1 MALTVTVKWG
11 KQKFEK
17 VELDTAAPVELF
29 KAQLYA
35 LTQVPPDRQKIMGVK
50 GGTVKDD
57 ANWADLGVKQ
67 GQVLMLMGSAEKL
80 AEPPAEKMVFAED
93 MPAEDLAAAQ
103 TSNPAGI
110 ANLGNTCYLNSTLQC
125 MRKVPELH
133 TSLVSYLST
142 SEPQDTMVTAM
153 RDVMA
158 ELDRSN
164 ASKEVVPMRFVN
176 TFRTAFPMF
185 AERTEDGRGYVQQD
199 AEECWSTIINSLS
212 QRLKIA
218 ATAEPS
224 NVAPNSTPPLLK
236 GTETLRDNMGDTL
249 FGVETET
256 VYTNA
261 ETDAEPPNTQRES
274 VRKISCHISEKT
286 AHLYSALEE
295 SLVETIEKA
304 SPTLG
309 REAQYK
315 KKSLLARLPPYL
327 AVQFVRFAWRKDT
340 NKRAKILRTVSF
352 PDVLDVRNLCTPAL
366 QKAINAHCE
375 ILRKEAD
382 AKLGIAPAKPI
393 IAPPLPKQAAPSS
406 ADTSSAPMETDA
418 PAAEAAA
425 EPTEEELKAAALGAD
440 GTGFDCKTGRYE
452 LFGIIT
458 HQGRTA
464 EGGHY
469 VAWVKKDAQ
478 KWLVFDDETVAEVD
492 AERIKELHG
501 GGDWHIAYMCLFRK
515 MDATSLDEPKPKK

>member
-67 GQVLMLMGSAEKL
+67 GQTLMLMGSAEKL
-80 AEPPAEKMVFAED
+80 ADPPPEATVFAED
-93 MPAEDLAAAQ
+93 MPAENLAAAM
-103 TSNPAGI
+103 TTNPAGI

-125 MRKVPELH
+125 MRKVPELQ
-133 TSLVSYLST
+133 TSLAAYLT
-142 SEPQDTMVTAM
+142 NDGPDPMVVGM
-153 RDVMA
+153 RDMMG
-158 ELDRSN
+158 ELERGN
-164 ASKEVVPMRFVN
+164 ASKEVVPIKFVN

-185 AERTEDGRGYVQQD
+185 AERTDDGRGYVQQD

-212 QRLKIA
+212 QKIKV
-218 ATAEPS
+218 ATDASPS
-224 NVAPNSTPPLLK
+224 NLGASQPLLK
-236 GTETLRDNMGDTL
+236 GMEALRDNMGDSL

-256 VYTNA
+256 VYTCA
-261 ETDAEPPNTQRES
+261 ETDAEPPKTQRES
-274 VRKISCHISEKT
+274 LRKISCHISDKT

-295 SLVETIEKA
+295 SLAETIEKA
-304 SPTLG
+304 SALLG
-309 REAQYK
+309 REATYK
-315 KKSLLARLPPYL
+315 KASRLARLPPYL
-327 AVQFVRFAWRKDT
+327 AVNFVRFAWRKDT

-352 PDVLDVRNLCTPAL
+352 PEVLDVRNLCTEPL
-366 QKAINAHCE
+366 QKTINAHCE
-375 ILRKEAD
+375 LLRKEED
-382 AKLGIAPAKPI
+382 AAMGLAPVKPE
-393 IAPPLPKQAAPSS
+393 AAPSS
-406 ADTSSAPMETDA
+406 ADASSAEPMETDA
-418 PAAEAAA
+418 PAEPSDDELRALAAG
-425 EPTEEELKAAALGAD
+425 AA
-440 GTGFDCKTGRYE
+440 GTGNDCKTGRYE

-469 VAWVKKDAQ
+469 VAWVKKDAK

-515 MDATSLDEPKPKK
+515 METTSLEPPKAKKKAADAPVAIS